1 MRSVWQVAMRE
12 LGRIIRF
19 PTYLMTLTLL
29 PAVSLILFAELFD
42 RGVPRDLPIV
52 VVDMDRT
59 PTSRKLIKMIDIA
72 PETLVSC
79 EAQDIHQAQ
88 QLVRSGKC
96 DAMVLINRGF
106 ERQVLSKESADVVA
120 YVSGVNVLKNGLI
133 SKGLMTTIST
143 FSAGVD
149 LQLLS
154 TLGLTSDEA
163 MAQARPIRIDS
174 HLLFNPYTN
183 YSYYLTP
190 LFMPMMLLV
199 FTVLA
204 TIFAIGSELRYSTSA
219 EWLALANGSLG
230 VAVAGKLL
238 PIFITMTAMDATILI
253 LLFDLVGVP
262 LHGSI
267 WLLILAGEIFILA
280 YISVAIF
287 IVTLAADM
295 RLAMSVGGGYAVMAF
310 SLSGITFPAM
320 AMYGWMRWLAHLFP
334 FTAYSRV
341 VIDVAMRGAPDAEVV
356 VEICEMLVFLLLPI
370 VVWPRLRRVM
380 SNSEYWG
387 KA

>member
-1 MRSVWQVAMRE
+1 MRE
-12 LGRIIRF
+12 LGRIVRF
-19 PTYLMTLTLL
+19 PAYLMTLTLL

-72 PETLVSC
+72 PETLLSC
-79 EAQDIHQAQ
+79 EAQDIRQAE

-120 YVSGVNVLKNGLI
+120 YVSGVNILKNGLI

-154 TLGLTSDEA
+154 TLGLTADEA

-204 TIFAIGSELRYSTSA
+204 TIFAIGSELRYSSSA
-219 EWLALANGSLG
+219 EWLAVANGSLG
-230 VAVAGKLL
+230 VAVVGKLL
-238 PIFITMTAMDATILI
+238 PIFIMMTAMASTILI

-280 YISVAIF
+280 YISVAVF

-320 AMYGWMRWLAHLFP
+320 AMCGWMRWLAHLFP

-356 VEICEMLVFLLLPI
+356 MEICEMLLFLLLPI
-370 VVWPRLRRVM
+370 MLWPRLRRVT
-380 SNSEYWG
+380 SNPEYWG
-387 KA
+387 KV

>member
-1 MRSVWQVAMRE
+1 MRE
-12 LGRIIRF
+12 LGRIVRF
-19 PTYLMTLTLL
+19 PAYLMTLTLL

-72 PETLVSC
+72 PETLLSC
-79 EAQDIHQAQ
+79 EAQDIRQAE

-106 ERQVLSKESADVVA
+106 ERQILSKESADVVA
-120 YVSGVNVLKNGLI
+120 YVSGVNILKNGLI

-154 TLGLTSDEA
+154 TLGLTADEA

-204 TIFAIGSELRYSTSA
+204 TIFAIGSELRYSSSA
-219 EWLALANGSLG
+219 EWLAVANGSLG
-230 VAVAGKLL
+230 VAVVGKLL
-238 PIFITMTAMDATILI
+238 PIFIMMTAMASTILI

-280 YISVAIF
+280 YISVAVF

-320 AMYGWMRWLAHLFP
+320 AMCGWMRWLAHLFP

-356 VEICEMLVFLLLPI
+356 MEICEMLLFLLLPI
-370 VVWPRLRRVM
+370 MLWPRLRRVT
-380 SNSEYWG
+380 SNPEYWG
-387 KA
+387 KV

>member
-1 MRSVWQVAMRE
+1 MRE
-12 LGRIIRF
+12 LGRIVRF
-19 PTYLMTLTLL
+19 PAYLMTLTLL

-72 PETLVSC
+72 PETLLSC
-79 EAQDIHQAQ
+79 EAQDIRQAE

-106 ERQVLSKESADVVA
+106 ERQILSKESADVVA
-120 YVSGVNVLKNGLI
+120 YVSGVNILKNGLI

-154 TLGLTSDEA
+154 TLGLTADEA

-204 TIFAIGSELRYSTSA
+204 TIFAIGSELRYSSSA
-219 EWLALANGSLG
+219 EWLAVANGSLG
-230 VAVAGKLL
+230 VAVVGKLL
-238 PIFITMTAMDATILI
+238 PIFIMMTAMASTILI

-280 YISVAIF
+280 YISVAVF

-320 AMYGWMRWLAHLFP
+320 AMCGWMRWLAHLFP

-356 VEICEMLVFLLLPI
+356 IEICEMLLFLLLSI
-370 VVWPRLRRVM
+370 MLWPRLRRVT
-380 SNSEYWG
+380 SNPEYWG
-387 KA
+387 KV